1 MVTSLT
7 LLWPGYFAQPEPAPA
22 IPPGTRASMAGYVG
36 TFVSMSEHLADGSLA
51 GALRH
56 LRMPAIFLPGAQSPM
71 PISQGKQASALLPGS
86 EVVIVPALGH
96 CPGTS
101 SPAAWPARCPGSA
114 AWRAIWSPPDNG
126 IQPRRQAVPACLA
139 SVSLVTMRDC
149 S

>member
-7 LLWPGYFAQPEPAPA
+7 LLWPGYFAQPETAPA

-114 AWRAIWSPPDNG
+114 AWRAIWSPLDKRHPVAA
-126 IQPRRQAVPACLA
+126 PRLSRRVWRA
-139 SVSLVTMRDC
+139 
-149 S
+149 